1 MPPCKDNAFTLIEM
15 VMVLVIVAVV
25 ASLATPRLAR
35 AMVKYR
41 LARAARQVVADLDHA
56 RTRARSTAKAQTVQF
71 DPAENQIRLPGA
83 PDPDDP
89 AAEYVTDLAEEP
101 YRTHIL
107 SAEFDS
113 DREVIFSGLGEC
125 DSGGTVQIRSGD
137 QTATVRLH
145 ASSSQAEVE

>member
-15 VMVLVIVAVV
+15 VMVLVIIAIG
-25 ASLATPRLAR
+25 ATLATPRLAR

-41 LARAARQVVADLDHA
+41 LARAARKVVTDLDHA
-56 RTRARSTAKAQTVQF
+56 RNRARTTARAQSVQF

-83 PDPDDP
+83 PDPDD
-89 AAEYVTDLAEEP
+89 AAGEYVTDLADEP

-107 SAEFDS
+107 SAEFGS

-125 DSGGTVQIRSGD
+125 DSGGTVTIRSGQ

-145 ASSSQAEVE
+145 ASSSEAEVE